1 MPPPQDAKGCEGQSL
16 AILGQGVRN
25 DAGSKRPS
33 VEPGAGI
40 MTADTQTN
48 SDNTDETPAKPKR
61 RFKFPTAFTV
71 LFFVLVLVWILTF
84 IVKPGSYSYVSCD
97 GGSPKPIPGTFGAV
111 KVDLSIQERLYD
123 LWLSPVNGLYGV
135 RTPSEVVSD
144 PSPDLLKKGQAACGT
159 AAGKQVPAE
168 IVTAPGSTG
177 PYNTGDLAGAIQVF
191 FFVLAIGAFITVT
204 IKTGALDAGIGRI
217 THRFRKRGLLLIVIL
232 MLIFSIGGT
241 TYGMAEETLGFYAII
256 VPVIIALGY
265 DRMVAVG
272 IIMVGAGTGTMA
284 STVNPFATGVAS
296 DAAGVALGDGI
307 GLRLI
312 MYVVMTAIAL
322 LYVLRYARSV
332 RNDPAKSLVPA
343 VEGDEA
349 LASAPA
355 GPPEPMTGKQKTV
368 LWIFGLTFLL
378 MIFSVIPWSDFSSS
392 LEPITLGWYFPEL
405 AALFLVGAVLVG
417 LVGGLGE
424 EGTVTGI
431 IAGAGDFIGAALII
445 AVARGVTVIMNNAG
459 ITDTVLHALEGAV
472 SGLSSGTFAVV
483 MYLVNIPLAFL
494 VPSSS
499 GHATL
504 AMPIMAPLGDFAK
517 VSRAMVVTGYQSA
530 SGWMNL
536 FTPTSAI
543 VMGGLALSRVRYD
556 KYLRFVAPLLV
567 IFLVL
572 TCLFMLLGVAVPAL
586 GGPVK

>member
-1 MPPPQDAKGCEGQSL
+1 MATETQAPPEGE
-16 AILGQGVRN
+16 A
-25 DAGSKRPS
+25 A
-33 VEPGAGI
+33 E
-40 MTADTQTN
+40 
-48 SDNTDETPAKPKR
+48 PKR
-61 RFKFPTAFTV
+61 RFRFPTAFTV

-84 IVKPGSYSYVSCD
+84 IIRPGTYSYVSCD
-97 GGSPKPIPGTFGAV
+97 GGPPKPIPGTFENF
-111 KVDLSIQERLYD
+111 DQNLSIQERLYD
-123 LWLSPVNGLYGV
+123 LWLAPVNGLYGI
-135 RTPSEVVSD
+135 RTPAEVVANPGSK
-144 PSPDLLKKGQAACGT
+144 LLTKAEAACGK
-159 AAGKQVPAE
+159 ADGKQVPAE
-168 IVTAPGSTG
+168 VVTPPGNTG
-177 PYNTGDLAGAIQVF
+177 PYNSGDLAGAVQVF

-217 THRFRKRGLLLIVIL
+217 TNRFRKRGLLLIVIL
-232 MLIFSIGGT
+232 AVIFSLGGT

-256 VPVIIALGY
+256 LPVIIALGY
-265 DRMVAVG
+265 DRLVGVG
-272 IIMVGAGTGTMA
+272 IIMVGAGVGTLA

-307 GLRLI
+307 GLRLV
-312 MYVVMTAIAL
+312 MYVVMVIITL
-322 LYVLRYARSV
+322 LYVLWYARRV
-332 RNDPAKSLVPA
+332 KGDPAKSMAPA
-343 VEGDEA
+343 IEGDEA
-349 LASAPA
+349 LAAEPA
-355 GPPEPMTGKQKTV
+355 GPPVPMTGRQKTV

-378 MIFSVIPWSDFSSS
+378 MIFSVIPWGDFSAS
-392 LEPITLGWYFPEL
+392 LEGITLGWYFPEL

-445 AVARGVTVIMNNAG
+445 AVARGVTTIMNNASV
-459 ITDTVLHALEGAV
+459 TDSVLHGLESVV
-472 SGLSSGTFAVV
+472 SGLPAGAFAVV

-504 AMPIMAPLGDFAK
+504 AMPIMAPLGDFAG
-517 VSRAMVVTGYQSA
+517 VSRAMVVTAYQSA

-556 KYLRFVAPLLV
+556 RYLRFLAPLLGV
-567 IFLVL
+567 LLIL

>member
-1 MPPPQDAKGCEGQSL
+1 
-16 AILGQGVRN
+16 
-25 DAGSKRPS
+25 
-33 VEPGAGI
+33 
-40 MTADTQTN
+40 MTADTKARPEDITA
-48 SDNTDETPAKPKR
+48 EPKR

-84 IVKPGSYSYVSCD
+84 IIPPGSYSYVSCD
-97 GGSPKPIPGTFGAV
+97 GGTPKPIPGTFGAV
-111 KVDLSIQERLYD
+111 KVDLSFQERLYD
-123 LWLSPVNGLYGV
+123 LWVSPVNGLYGI
-135 RTPSEVVSD
+135 RTPAEAVTD
-144 PSPDLLKKGQAACGT
+144 PGPDLLKKGQAACGT
-159 AAGKQVPAE
+159 SAGQQIPAE
-168 IVTAPGSTG
+168 IVTPPGNTG
-177 PYNTGDLAGAIQVF
+177 PYNSGDLAGAVQVF

-204 IKTGALDAGIGRI
+204 IKTGALDAGIGRV
-217 THRFRKRGLLLIVIL
+217 TERFRTRGLLLIVIL
-232 MLIFSIGGT
+232 MAIFSVGGT

-256 VPVIIALGY
+256 LPVIIALGY
-265 DRMVAVG
+265 DRLVGVG
-272 IIMVGAGTGTMA
+272 IIMVGAGVGTLA

-312 MYVVMTAIAL
+312 MYVVFAAL
-322 LYVLRYARSV
+322 AVTYVLWYARRV
-332 RNDPAKSLVPA
+332 KADPARSMMPA

-349 LASAPA
+349 LASGPA
-355 GPPEPMTGKQKTV
+355 GPPQPMTGRQKTV
-368 LWIFGLTFLL
+368 LWIFGLTFGL
-378 MIFSVIPWSDFSSS
+378 MIFSVIPWGDFSSS
-392 LEPITLGWYFPEL
+392 LERITLGWYFPEL

-445 AVARGVTVIMNNAG
+445 AVARGVTTIMNNSG

-472 SGLSSGTFAVV
+472 SGLPKGAFIVV

-504 AMPIMAPLGDFAK
+504 AMPIMAPLGDFAH
-517 VSRAMVVTGYQSA
+517 VSRAMVVTAYQSA

-536 FTPTSAI
+536 FTPTSAV

-556 KYLRFVAPLLV
+556 RFLRFVAPLLG
-567 IFLVL
+567 ILLVL
-572 TCLFMLLGVAVPAL
+572 TCLAMLLGVAVPAL
-586 GGPVK
+586 GGSVK

>member
-1 MPPPQDAKGCEGQSL
+1 MAAETRARPEGE
-16 AILGQGVRN
+16 A
-25 DAGSKRPS
+25 A
-33 VEPGAGI
+33 E
-40 MTADTQTN
+40 
-48 SDNTDETPAKPKR
+48 PKR

-84 IVKPGSYSYVSCD
+84 IIKPGTYSYVSCD
-97 GGSPKPIPGTFGAV
+97 GGAPKPIPGTFENF
-111 KVDLSIQERLYD
+111 DQNLSFQERLYD
-123 LWLSPVNGLYGV
+123 LWLSPVNGLYGI
-135 RTPSEVVSD
+135 RTPAEPVSD
-144 PSPDLLKKGQAACGT
+144 PGSKLLNKAEAACGKT
-159 AAGKQVPAE
+159 GGKQVPAE
-168 IVTAPGSTG
+168 VVTPPGNTG
-177 PYNTGDLAGAIQVF
+177 QYNSGDLAGAVQVF

-204 IKTGALDAGIGRI
+204 IKTGALDAGIGRV
-217 THRFRKRGLLLIVIL
+217 TNRFRKRGLLLIVIL
-232 MLIFSIGGT
+232 MVIFSLGGT

-256 VPVIIALGY
+256 LPVIIGLGY
-265 DRMVAVG
+265 DRLTGVG
-272 IIMVGAGTGTMA
+272 IIMVGAGVGTLA

-312 MYVVMTAIAL
+312 MYVVITAL
-322 LYVLRYARSV
+322 TVVYVLWYARRV
-332 RNDPAKSLVPA
+332 KGDPAKSMAPA
-343 VEGDEA
+343 IEGDEA
-349 LASAPA
+349 MAAESS
-355 GPPEPMTGKQKTV
+355 GPPAPMSGRQKTV

-378 MIFSVIPWSDFSSS
+378 MIFSVIPWGDFSAS

-405 AALFLVGAVLVG
+405 AALFLVGAVLIG

-431 IAGAGDFIGAALII
+431 ISGAGDFIGAALII
-445 AVARGVTVIMNNAG
+445 AVARGVTTIMNNAS
-459 ITDTVLHALEGAV
+459 ITDSVLHGLESVV
-472 SGLSSGTFAVV
+472 SGLPSGAFAVV

-504 AMPIMAPLGDFAK
+504 AMPIMAPLGDFAG
-517 VSRAMVVTGYQSA
+517 VSRAMVVTAYQSA

-543 VMGGLALSRVRYD
+543 VMGGLALSRVGYNR
-556 KYLRFVAPLLV
+556 YLRFLAPLLG
-567 IFLVL
+567 IILIL

>member
-1 MPPPQDAKGCEGQSL
+1 
-16 AILGQGVRN
+16 
-25 DAGSKRPS
+25 
-33 VEPGAGI
+33 
-40 MTADTQTN
+40 MTTDTQT
-48 SDNTDETPAKPKR
+48 SPEDTTAEPKR

-71 LFFVLVLVWILTF
+71 LFFVLVLVWVLTF
-84 IVKPGSYSYVSCD
+84 IIKPGSYSYVSCD

-111 KVDLSIQERLYD
+111 KVDLSFQERLYD
-123 LWLSPVNGLYGV
+123 LWVSPVNGLYGI

-144 PSPDLLKKGQAACGT
+144 PNPDLLKKGQAACGT
-159 AAGKQVPAE
+159 TAGKQVPAA
-168 IVTAPGSTG
+168 IVTAPGNTG
-177 PYNTGDLAGAIQVF
+177 PYNSGDLGAIQVF

-204 IKTGALDAGIGRI
+204 IKTGALDAGIGRV
-217 THRFRKRGLLLIVIL
+217 TNRFRKRGLLLIVIL
-232 MLIFSIGGT
+232 MLIFSVGGT

-256 VPVIIALGY
+256 LPVIIGLGY
-265 DRMVAVG
+265 DRLVGVG
-272 IIMVGAGTGTMA
+272 IIMVGAGVGTLA

-312 MYVVMTAIAL
+312 MYVVMTTVAL
-322 LYVLRYARSV
+322 LYVLRYARNVKS
-332 RNDPAKSLVPA
+332 DPARSMASA

-349 LASAPA
+349 LAGGPA
-355 GPPEPMTGKQKTV
+355 GPPAPMTGRQKTV
-368 LWIFGLTFLL
+368 LWIFGLTFGL
-378 MIFSVIPWSDFSSS
+378 MIFSVIPWGDFSSS
-392 LEPITLGWYFPEL
+392 LESITLGWYFPEL

-431 IAGAGDFIGAALII
+431 ISGAGDFIGAALII

-472 SGLSSGTFAVV
+472 SGLSSGAFAVV

-504 AMPIMAPLGDFAK
+504 AMPIMAPLGDFAG
-517 VSRAMVVTGYQSA
+517 VSRAMVVTAYQSA

-543 VMGGLALSRVRYD
+543 VMGGLALSKVRYD
-556 KYLRFVAPLLV
+556 RYLRFVAPLLG
-567 IFLVL
+567 ILLIL

>member
-1 MPPPQDAKGCEGQSL
+1 VTTATDTREEGT
-16 AILGQGVRN
+16 
-25 DAGSKRPS
+25 AG
-33 VEPGAGI
+33 
-40 MTADTQTN
+40 
-48 SDNTDETPAKPKR
+48 KPKR

-84 IVKPGSYSYVSCD
+84 IIKPGTYSYVSCE
-97 GGSPKPIPGTFGAV
+97 GGPPKPIPGTFENFNQS
-111 KVDLSIQERLYD
+111 LSFQERLYD
-123 LWLSPVNGLYGV
+123 LWLSPVNGLYGI
-135 RTPSEVVSD
+135 RTPAEPVTNPGSGLQAKAE
-144 PSPDLLKKGQAACGT
+144 AACGKVD
-159 AAGKQVPAE
+159 GKQVPAE
-168 IVTAPGSTG
+168 VVTPPGNTG
-177 PYNTGDLAGAIQVF
+177 PYNSGDLAGAVQVF

-217 THRFRKRGLLLIVIL
+217 TNRFRKRGLLLIVIL
-232 MLIFSIGGT
+232 MVIFSLGGT

-256 VPVIIALGY
+256 LPVIIALGY
-265 DRMVAVG
+265 DRMVGVG
-272 IIMVGAGTGTMA
+272 IIMVGAGVGTLA

-312 MYVVMTAIAL
+312 MYVVMVSIAL
-322 LYVLRYARSV
+322 LYVLWYARRV
-332 RNDPAKSLVPA
+332 KADPGKSMLPA
-343 VEGDEA
+343 LEDDQA
-349 LASAPA
+349 LAGAPGGA
-355 GPPEPMTGKQKTV
+355 PQPMTGRQKTV

-378 MIFSVIPWSDFSSS
+378 MIFSVIPWGDFSSS
-392 LEPITLGWYFPEL
+392 LEGITLGWYFPEL

-445 AVARGVTVIMNNAG
+445 AVARGVTTIMNNAA
-459 ITDTVLHALEGAV
+459 ITDSVLHGLESVV
-472 SGLSSGTFAVV
+472 SGLPSGAFAVV

-504 AMPIMAPLGDFAK
+504 AMPIMAPLGDFAG
-517 VSRAMVVTGYQSA
+517 VSRAMVVTAYQSA

-556 KYLRFVAPLLV
+556 RYLRFLAPLLG
-567 IFLVL
+567 ILLIL

>member
-1 MPPPQDAKGCEGQSL
+1 
-16 AILGQGVRN
+16 
-25 DAGSKRPS
+25 
-33 VEPGAGI
+33 
-40 MTADTQTN
+40 MTTDTQARP
-48 SDNTDETPAKPKR
+48 DEAAAEPKR
-61 RFKFPTAFTV
+61 KFKFPTAFTV
-71 LFFVLVLVWILTF
+71 LFFVLVLVWVLTF
-84 IVKPGSYSYVSCD
+84 IIKPGSYSYVSCD
-97 GGSPKPIPGTFGAV
+97 AGSPKPIPGTFSTV
-111 KVDLSIQERLYD
+111 KLDLSFQERLYD
-123 LWLSPVNGLYGV
+123 LWVSPVNGLYGI
-135 RTPSEVVSD
+135 RTPSEVVPD
-144 PSPDLLKKGQAACGT
+144 PSPELLKKGQAACGT
-159 AAGKQVPAE
+159 VAGKQVPAE
-168 IVTAPGSTG
+168 IVTPPGNTG
-177 PYNTGDLAGAIQVF
+177 PYNSGDLAGAVQVF

-204 IKTGALDAGIGRI
+204 IRTGALDAGIGRV
-217 THRFRKRGLLLIVIL
+217 TERFRKRGMLLIVIL
-232 MLIFSIGGT
+232 MLIFSVGGT

-256 VPVIIALGY
+256 LPVIVGLGY
-265 DRMVAVG
+265 DRMVGVG
-272 IIMVGAGTGTMA
+272 IIMVGAGVGTLA

-322 LYVLRYARSV
+322 LYVLRYARRV
-332 RNDPAKSLVPA
+332 KNDPARSLVPA
-343 VEGDEA
+343 TEGEA
-349 LASAPA
+349 APATAPA
-355 GPPEPMTGKQKTV
+355 GPPAAMTGRQKTV
-368 LWIFGLTFLL
+368 LWIFGLTFGL
-378 MIFSVIPWSDFSSS
+378 MIFSVIPWGDFSVS
-392 LEPITLGWYFPEL
+392 LEGITLGWYFPEL

-431 IAGAGDFIGAALII
+431 ISGAGDFIGAALII
-445 AVARGVTVIMNNAG
+445 AVARGVTTIMNNSG

-472 SGLSSGTFAVV
+472 SGLPSGAFAVV

-504 AMPIMAPLGDFAK
+504 AMPIMAPLGDFAH
-517 VSRAMVVTGYQSA
+517 VSRAMVVTAYQAA

-556 KYLRFVAPLLV
+556 RYLKFVAPLLG
-567 IFLVL
+567 ILLVL

-586 GGPVK
+586 GGSVK

>member
-1 MPPPQDAKGCEGQSL
+1 
-16 AILGQGVRN
+16 
-25 DAGSKRPS
+25 
-33 VEPGAGI
+33 
-40 MTADTQTN
+40 MTAGTQT
-48 SDNTDETPAKPKR
+48 SPGNTDETPAEPRR

-71 LFFVLVLVWILTF
+71 LFFVLVLVWVLTF
-84 IVKPGSYSYVSCD
+84 IIKPGSYSYVSCD

-111 KVDLSIQERLYD
+111 KVDLSFQERLYD
-123 LWLSPVNGLYGV
+123 LWVSPVNGLYGI
-135 RTPSEVVSD
+135 RTPSEVVPD
-144 PSPDLLKKGQAACGT
+144 PNPDLLKKGQAACGT

-168 IVTAPGSTG
+168 IVTAPGNTG

-204 IKTGALDAGIGRI
+204 IKTGALDAGIGRV
-217 THRFRKRGLLLIVIL
+217 TNRFRKRGLLLIVIL
-232 MLIFSIGGT
+232 MVIFSVGGT

-256 VPVIIALGY
+256 VPVIVGLGY
-265 DRMVAVG
+265 DRMVGVG
-272 IIMVGAGTGTMA
+272 IIMVGAGVGTLA

-312 MYVVMTAIAL
+312 MYVVMTAVAL

-332 RNDPAKSLVPA
+332 KNDPAKSLVPA
-343 VEGDEA
+343 EGEA
-349 LASAPA
+349 APAGGPA
-355 GPPEPMTGKQKTV
+355 GPPEPMTGRHKTV
-368 LWIFGLTFLL
+368 LWIFGLTFGL
-378 MIFSVIPWSDFSSS
+378 MIFSVIPWGDFSSS
-392 LEPITLGWYFPEL
+392 LEGITLGWYFPEL

-431 IAGAGDFIGAALII
+431 ISGAGDFIGAALII

-472 SGLSSGTFAVV
+472 SGLSSGSFAVV
-483 MYLVNIPLAFL
+483 MYLVNVPLAFL

-504 AMPIMAPLGDFAK
+504 AMPIMAPLGDFAG
-517 VSRAMVVTGYQSA
+517 VSRAMVVTAYQSA

-556 KYLRFVAPLLV
+556 RYLRFIAPLLG
-567 IFLVL
+567 ILLVL

>member
-1 MPPPQDAKGCEGQSL
+1 
-16 AILGQGVRN
+16 
-25 DAGSKRPS
+25 
-33 VEPGAGI
+33 
-40 MTADTQTN
+40 MTAGTQA
-48 SDNTDETPAKPKR
+48 SPDSTDEAPAEPKR

-71 LFFVLVLVWILTF
+71 LFFVLVGVWVLTF
-84 IVKPGSYSYVSCD
+84 VIKPGSYSYVSCD
-97 GGSPKPIPGTFGAV
+97 GGPPKPVPGTFGAV
-111 KVDLSIQERLYD
+111 KVDLSFQERLYD

-135 RTPSEVVSD
+135 RTPSEVVPD
-144 PSPDLLKKGQAACGT
+144 PSPELLKKGQAACGT
-159 AAGKQVPAE
+159 TAGRQVPAE
-168 IVTAPGSTG
+168 IVTAPGNTG

-204 IKTGALDAGIGRI
+204 IKTGALDAGIGRV

-232 MLIFSIGGT
+232 MLIFSVGGT

-312 MYVVMTAIAL
+312 MYVVMTAVAL

-332 RNDPAKSLVPA
+332 KNDPGRSLVPA
-343 VEGDEA
+343 AGGDEA

-355 GPPEPMTGKQKTV
+355 GPPEPMTGRQKTV

-378 MIFSVIPWSDFSSS
+378 MIFSVIPWGDFSSS
-392 LEPITLGWYFPEL
+392 LEPVTLGWYFPEL
-405 AALFLVGAVLVG
+405 AALFLAGAILVG
-417 LVGGLGE
+417 LAGGLGE

-431 IAGAGDFIGAALII
+431 ISGAGDFIGAALII

-504 AMPIMAPLGDFAK
+504 AMPIMAPLGDFAG
-517 VSRAMVVTGYQSA
+517 VSRAMVVTAYQSA

-556 KYLRFVAPLLV
+556 RYLRFVAPLLG
-567 IFLVL
+567 IMLIL

>member
-1 MPPPQDAKGCEGQSL
+1 
-16 AILGQGVRN
+16 
-25 DAGSKRPS
+25 
-33 VEPGAGI
+33 
-40 MTADTQTN
+40 MTVGTQTN
-48 SDNTDETPAKPKR
+48 PDNTDETPAEPKR
-61 RFKFPTAFTV
+61 GFKFPTAFTV

-84 IVKPGSYSYVSCD
+84 IIPPGTYSYVSCD
-97 GGSPKPIPGTFGAV
+97 GGSPKPIPGTFHDINV
-111 KVDLSIQERLYD
+111 NLSVQERLYD
-123 LWLSPVNGLYGV
+123 LWVSPVNGLYGI

-144 PSPDLLKKGQAACGT
+144 PNPDLLKKGQSACGT
-159 AAGKQVPAE
+159 TAGKQVPAE
-168 IVTAPGSTG
+168 IVTPPGNTG
-177 PYNTGDLAGAIQVF
+177 PYNSGDLAGAVQVF

-204 IKTGALDAGIGRI
+204 IKTGALDAGIGRV
-217 THRFRKRGLLLIVIL
+217 TNRFRKRGLLLIVIL
-232 MLIFSIGGT
+232 MAIFSVGGT

-256 VPVIIALGY
+256 LPVIVGLGY
-265 DRMVAVG
+265 DRMVGVG
-272 IIMVGAGTGTMA
+272 IIMVGAGVGTLA

-312 MYVVMTAIAL
+312 MYAVFTAL
-322 LYVLRYARSV
+322 TVLYVLRYARRV
-332 RNDPAKSLVPA
+332 KNDPARSMLPA
-343 VEGDEA
+343 VEGDQA
-349 LASAPA
+349 PASGPA
-355 GPPEPMTGKQKTV
+355 GPPGPMTGRQKTV
-368 LWIFGLTFLL
+368 LWIFGLTFGL
-378 MIFSVIPWSDFSSS
+378 MLFSVIPWGDFSSS
-392 LEPITLGWYFPEL
+392 LESITLGWYFPEL
-405 AALFLVGAVLVG
+405 AALFIVGAVLVG

-445 AVARGVTVIMNNAG
+445 AVARGVTTIMNNAG

-472 SGLSSGTFAVV
+472 SGLSSGAFAVV

-504 AMPIMAPLGDFAK
+504 AMPIMAPLGDFAG
-517 VSRAMVVTGYQSA
+517 VSRAMVVTAYQSA

-556 KYLRFVAPLLV
+556 RYLRFVAPLLG
-567 IFLVL
+567 ILLVL

>member
-1 MPPPQDAKGCEGQSL
+1 MATETRARPEGE
-16 AILGQGVRN
+16 A
-25 DAGSKRPS
+25 A
-33 VEPGAGI
+33 E
-40 MTADTQTN
+40 
-48 SDNTDETPAKPKR
+48 PKR

-84 IVKPGSYSYVSCD
+84 IIKPGTYSYVSCD
-97 GGSPKPIPGTFGAV
+97 GGSPKPIPGTFENF
-111 KVDLSIQERLYD
+111 DQNLSFQERLYD
-123 LWLSPVNGLYGV
+123 LWLSPVNGLYGI
-135 RTPSEVVSD
+135 RTPAEPISNPGSK
-144 PSPDLLKKGQAACGT
+144 LLGKAEAACGKSG
-159 AAGKQVPAE
+159 GKQVPAE
-168 IVTAPGSTG
+168 VVTPPGNTG
-177 PYNTGDLAGAIQVF
+177 PYNSGDLAGAVQVF

-204 IKTGALDAGIGRI
+204 IKTGALYAGIGRV
-217 THRFRKRGLLLIVIL
+217 TNRFRKRGLLLIVIL
-232 MLIFSIGGT
+232 MVIFSLGGT

-256 VPVIIALGY
+256 LPVIIGLGY
-265 DRMVAVG
+265 DRLVGVG
-272 IIMVGAGTGTMA
+272 IIMVGAGVGTLA

-312 MYVVMTAIAL
+312 MYVVLVIIAL
-322 LYVLRYARSV
+322 LYVLWYARRV
-332 RNDPAKSLVPA
+332 KGDPAKSMAPA

-349 LASAPA
+349 LAAEEA
-355 GPPEPMTGKQKTV
+355 GEPTPMTGRQKVV

-378 MIFSVIPWSDFSSS
+378 MIFSVIPWGDFSSS
-392 LEPITLGWYFPEL
+392 LEGITLGWYFPEL
-405 AALFLVGAVLVG
+405 AALFLVGAVLIG

-431 IAGAGDFIGAALII
+431 ISGAGDFIGAALII
-445 AVARGVTVIMNNAG
+445 AVARGVTTIMNNAS
-459 ITDTVLHALEGAV
+459 ITDSVLHGLESVV
-472 SGLSSGTFAVV
+472 SGLPSGAFAVV

-504 AMPIMAPLGDFAK
+504 AMPIMAPLGDFAG
-517 VSRAMVVTGYQSA
+517 VSRAMVVTAYQSA

-543 VMGGLALSRVRYD
+543 VMGGLALSRVGYNR
-556 KYLRFVAPLLV
+556 YLRFLAPLL
-567 IFLVL
+567 LVLLIL

-586 GGPVK
+586 GGSVT

>member
-1 MPPPQDAKGCEGQSL
+1 
-16 AILGQGVRN
+16 
-25 DAGSKRPS
+25 
-33 VEPGAGI
+33 

-48 SDNTDETPAKPKR
+48 PENTDDSAGKPKR

-84 IVKPGSYSYVSCD
+84 IIPPGSYSYVSCD
-97 GGSPKPIPGTFGAV
+97 GGTPKPIPGTFGAV
-111 KVDLSIQERLYD
+111 KVDLSFQERLYD
-123 LWLSPVNGLYGV
+123 LWVSPVNGLYGI
-135 RTPSEVVSD
+135 RTPAEAVTD

-159 AAGKQVPAE
+159 EAGKQVPAE
-168 IVTAPGSTG
+168 IVTPPGQTG
-177 PYNTGDLAGAIQVF
+177 PYNSGDLAGAVQVF

-204 IKTGALDAGIGRI
+204 IKTGALDAGIGRV
-217 THRFRKRGLLLIVIL
+217 TERFRQRGLLLIVIL
-232 MLIFSIGGT
+232 MVIFSVGGT

-256 VPVIIALGY
+256 LPVILALGY
-265 DRMVAVG
+265 DRLVGVG
-272 IIMVGAGTGTMA
+272 IILVGAGVGTLA

-312 MYVVMTAIAL
+312 MYVVFAVLAV
-322 LYVLRYARSV
+322 LYVLWYARRV
-332 RNDPAKSLVPA
+332 KADPARSMLPA
-343 VEGDEA
+343 EPDEA
-349 LASAPA
+349 PATAPA
-355 GPPEPMTGKQKTV
+355 GPPAPMTGRQKTV
-368 LWIFGLTFLL
+368 LWIFGLTFGL
-378 MIFSVIPWSDFSSS
+378 MIFSVIPWGDFSTS
-392 LEPITLGWYFPEL
+392 LEGITLGWYFPEL

-431 IAGAGDFIGAALII
+431 ISGAGDFIGAALII
-445 AVARGVTVIMNNAG
+445 AVARGVTTIMNNAG

-472 SGLSSGTFAVV
+472 SGLPKGAFIVV

-504 AMPIMAPLGDFAK
+504 AMPIMAPLGDFAH
-517 VSRAMVVTGYQSA
+517 VSRAMVVTAYQSA

-536 FTPTSAI
+536 FTPTSAV

-556 KYLRFVAPLLV
+556 RFLRFVAPLLG
-567 IFLVL
+567 ILLIL
-572 TCLFMLLGVAVPAL
+572 TCLAMLLGVAVPAL